1 MSTGKHL
8 ASILVLTLFI
18 ITTINIEEKS
28 IQQHGKGYIVV
39 FGPGFSSILEAWSS
53 KM

>member
-18 ITTINIEEKS
+18 IATTNIEEKS
-28 IQQHGKGYIVV
+28 IQQHGKGLLFHQTLI
-39 FGPGFSSILEAWSS
+39 ID
-53 KM
+53 